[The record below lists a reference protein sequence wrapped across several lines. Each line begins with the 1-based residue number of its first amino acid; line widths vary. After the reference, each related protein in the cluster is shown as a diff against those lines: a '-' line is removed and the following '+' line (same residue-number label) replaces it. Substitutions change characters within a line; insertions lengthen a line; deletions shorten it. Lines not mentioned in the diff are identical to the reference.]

1 VKKSIFI
8 WQKKPSKKRKPLLNL
23 NSGFFFFKLVSEE
36 ISREGLYQ
44 NHRFKELVILITDRA
59 VN

>member
-1 VKKSIFI
+1 MHVLQIRPVKKSIFI

-36 ISREGLYQ
+36 ISREGL
-44 NHRFKELVILITDRA
+44 F
-59 VN
+59 